1 MCAVVESEVLAI
13 TFDTEGE
20 LRIRASW
27 EEDALGR
34 RLRLPRVARPRTEIR
49 RVCLSTIGTTGSEM
63 TFPVGTRLVMRN
75 NLLQAAEILKFLR
88 DVIEDEFEM
97 NPHLLADAY

>member
-1 MCAVVESEVLAI
+1 
-13 TFDTEGE
+13 
-20 LRIRASW
+20 
-27 EEDALGR
+27 
-34 RLRLPRVARPRTEIR
+34 
-49 RVCLSTIGTTGSEM
+49 M

>member
-1 MCAVVESEVLAI
+1 MYRNPPGLLKHYP
-13 TFDTEGE
+13 E
-20 LRIRASW
+20 L
-27 EEDALGR
+27 
-34 RLRLPRVARPRTEIR
+34 PAR
-49 RVCLSTIGTTGSEM
+49 EM

-97 NPHLLADAY
+97 NPHLMADAY